1 MKIIC
6 KVIRKWLEQKLW
18 GCVFRQL
25 WYLLCRKA
33 VAEIVFSEPLQGTSY
48 HGSDTV
54 KELLP
59 VGSKYLE
66 RTLEALWRT

>member
-1 MKIIC
+1 MSKNSGDVC
-6 KVIRKWLEQKLW
+6 S
-18 GCVFRQL
+18 GSFGTSCV
-25 WYLLCRKA
+25 RKA

-54 KELLP
+54 KEFLP